1 MKLLVS
7 LVAVDEKGRAIILG
21 CEVGGPYASE
31 VNMLRKILEALE
43 DLPRTPFIADKG
55 YNAVDVIERLIKF
68 GCELALRMK
77 QTWRMKIRNSLRRI
91 SFENWEKYRKK
102 RYRIEGVF
110 GSIKLKVGSS
120 FTLIRED
127 LAKKMAIACA
137 ILWNLYMIIPQTLWF
152 FVIVLRVVRRG

>member
-1 MKLLVS
+1 M
-7 LVAVDEKGRAIILG
+7 LG
-21 CEVGGPYASE
+21 KNLY
-31 VNMLRKILEALE
+31 ALE
-43 DLPRTPFIADKG
+43 DLPRKPFIADKG
-55 YNAVDVIERLIKF
+55 YDAVDVIERLIKF
-68 GCELALRMK
+68 GCEPEVRMK
-77 QTWRMKIRNSLRRI
+77 QTWRMRIRNSLRRM

-120 FTLIRED
+120 FALIRED